1 MNILMILR
9 LSNELFSKRKHNMPK
24 VGVVTCQILELEFA
38 HVLSK
43 DPDVSQIWVL
53 HDVFSEEL
61 IRVLEKDSLKP
72 VQRATR
78 ADEFKTDQI
87 NGIAVLIRVMEVGLH
102 SNIPNLTSQVT
113 TAVKELAPFVDAVL
127 LGYGLCGNAL
137 KNTSELFK
145 DIPVPV
151 SLPLENENPVDD
163 CVGLIIGGRNNYY
176 AEQCLCAGTMFM
188 NAGFSRHWEKIL
200 SFDVPQKLI
209 HKKDKI
215 VKRIMGNYKRSL
227 LLPTT
232 VLGEDELKENTK
244 EFNEKYGLK
253 VETRPGTLTLLESAW
268 EAAKQ
273 TAG

>member
-1 MNILMILR
+1 MP
-9 LSNELFSKRKHNMPK
+9 EL
-24 VGVVTCQILELEFA
+24 GVVTCQILELEFA
-38 HVLSK
+38 HVLSR
-43 DPDVSQIWVL
+43 DPDVSEIWVL
-53 HDVFSEEL
+53 HDDFSEEL
-61 IRVLEKDSLKP
+61 IRVLEKDNQKP
-72 VQRATR
+72 VLRVRHANEFET
-78 ADEFKTDQI
+78 DET

-102 SNIPNLTSQVT
+102 SNIPNLTSEVT
-113 TAVKELAPFVDAVL
+113 TAVKELAPFVDSVL

-137 KNTSELFK
+137 KNTNELFK

-151 SLPLENENPVDD
+151 SLPMENEDPVDD

-200 SFDVPQKLI
+200 AFDVPDKLL

-227 LLPTT
+227 LLSTT
-232 VLGEDELKENTK
+232 VLGEDQLRKNTK

-253 VETRPGTLTLLESAW
+253 IETRPGTLTLLESAW
-268 EAAKQ
+268 EAAKR
-273 TAG
+273 TDR

>member
-1 MNILMILR
+1 M
-9 LSNELFSKRKHNMPK
+9 SKL
-24 VGVVTCQILELEFA
+24 GVVTCQILELEFA
-38 HVLSK
+38 HVLSR
-43 DPDVSQIWVL
+43 DPDVSEICVL

-72 VQRATR
+72 VLRVTR
-78 ADEFKTDQI
+78 ADEFKTDEI

-137 KNTSELFK
+137 KNTKALFK

-151 SLPLENENPVDD
+151 SLPLENKDPVDD

-200 SFDVPQKLI
+200 SFDIPQKLI

-232 VLGEDELKENTK
+232 VLSEDELKENTK

-253 VETRPGTLTLLESAW
+253 VETRPGTLALLESAW
-268 EAAKQ
+268 EAAKR